1 MHMPRPCQSS
11 ISLMAPYVVTKH
23 LLCSAPEEW
32 SVLLSQR
39 RRWINSTIHN
49 LAELIGRVDR
59 LCGFCC
65 CSMRAIV
72 LIDLLSTLIQPVTV
86 AYIVYLIYMVAGEGQ
101 AIPTTALIML
111 AAIYGLQAIIFLLH
125 RKFEMASS
133 VSLAQMLLANT
144 SL

>member
-1 MHMPRPCQSS
+1 
-11 ISLMAPYVVTKH
+11 
-23 LLCSAPEEW
+23 
-32 SVLLSQR
+32 
-39 RRWINSTIHN
+39 
-49 LAELIGRVDR
+49 
-59 LCGFCC
+59 
-65 CSMRAIV
+65 MRAIV

-133 VSLAQMLLANT
+133 VS
-144 SL
+144 

>member
-1 MHMPRPCQSS
+1 
-11 ISLMAPYVVTKH
+11 
-23 LLCSAPEEW
+23 
-32 SVLLSQR
+32 
-39 RRWINSTIHN
+39 
-49 LAELIGRVDR
+49 
-59 LCGFCC
+59 
-65 CSMRAIV
+65 MRAIV

-133 VSLAQMLLANT
+133 VSLAQMLLAYT